1 MLFNEKSKFKW
12 SEISYGN
19 FSSNFK
25 YQRDPSI
32 SGDTP
37 FKSCRSENAIY
48 CQELANELK
57 THVMNDIKEQ
67 LHYNVWRDVEMVV
80 LHKKDPTKGNANRLS
95 QGFFLYI
102 CITLAY
108 LYVYVS

>member
-1 MLFNEKSKFKW
+1 
-12 SEISYGN
+12 
-19 FSSNFK
+19 
-25 YQRDPSI
+25 
-32 SGDTP
+32 
-37 FKSCRSENAIY
+37 
-48 CQELANELK
+48 
-57 THVMNDIKEQ
+57 MNDIKEQ